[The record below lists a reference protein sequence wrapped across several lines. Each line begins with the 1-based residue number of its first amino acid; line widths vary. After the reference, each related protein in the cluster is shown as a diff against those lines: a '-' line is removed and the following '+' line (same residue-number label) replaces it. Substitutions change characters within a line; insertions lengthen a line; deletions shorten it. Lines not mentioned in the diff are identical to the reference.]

1 MSLSV
6 KFPFTIQGG
15 SVAVTDNPTE
25 QVGSQIVFCL
35 GTMIGERVMHPLW
48 GIDLLSTVWS
58 LGGDLDLAM
67 REGIDAAFKRWFPE
81 YEAREIKVTRDA
93 SRPAYVEIEV
103 RYGRYDSDIDAV
115 ARVGTQL
122 PGGTEIQ
129 TNEGF

>member
-1 MSLSV
+1 MSTGV

-25 QVGSQIVFCL
+25 QIGSQIVFCL

-67 REGIDAAFKRWFPE
+67 REGIDAAFKRWFPD
-81 YEAREIKVTRDA
+81 YEAREIRVTRNTA
-93 SRPAYVEIEV
+93 RPSYVEIEV
-103 RYGRYDSDIDAV
+103 RYGRYDSDLDATV
-115 ARVGTQL
+115 KVGTQL